1 MVMTAASTRAPGA
14 LMEIPHVAAYLG
26 QPLHSVRRWIHRPPE
41 GFPLHIRIGRKIVF
55 RTAEIEK
62 WALGGEPS
70 TESDHT
76 QIPGTE
82 RAPRAPILSE
92 VRVVG
97 RQPKQ
102 PRL

>member
-1 MVMTAASTRAPGA
+1 MVMTAASTRVPGA

-41 GFPLHIRIGRKIVF
+41 GFPTHIRIGRKIVF

-62 WALGGEPS
+62 WALGGEPKINRDQLS
-70 TESDHT
+70 RFGAEIIMREPNPS
-76 QIPGTE
+76 E
-82 RAPRAPILSE
+82 RRTL
-92 VRVVG
+92 G
-97 RQPKQ
+97 RPPKQ

>member
-1 MVMTAASTRAPGA
+1 MTAASTRAPGA

-62 WALGGEPS
+62 WALGGKSS
-70 TESDHT
+70 TESDYT
-76 QIPGTE
+76 MIQSTE
-82 RAPRAPILSE
+82 RAKREPILRE
-92 VRVVG
+92 DRVMG
-97 RQPKQ
+97 RPPKQ